1 MIGAE
6 RRNIILEKL
15 QEEKKVVVSELSGL
29 FEVSEETIRRDLD
42 RLDKEGLAVK
52 SYGGATLP
60 ENNSS
65 VDMPF
70 MVRQKKNM
78 VGKRKIAKLL
88 AEIINDGDHIKGLYL
103 DCDVRLQ
110 EMPDTNGKP
119 LLRLIIP
126 DKQNRWPEN
135 ADYPYNLQSFA
146 TPLLYAMKDYNGE
159 EASS

>member
-1 MIGAE
+1 MISK
-6 RRNIILEKL
+6 RNWVFHYVTNNAPCSICGK
-15 QEEKKVVVSELSGL
+15 EEKAFPKFICDAHTHGMYQYGHEEFQVVIDCGPQ
-29 FEVSEETIRRDLD
+29 EVG
-42 RLDKEGLAVK
+42 RLLNAMGDEVK
-52 SYGGATLP
+52 SG
-60 ENNSS
+60 EK
-65 VDMPF
+65 F
-70 MVRQKKNM
+70 K
-78 VGKRKIAKLL
+78 
-88 AEIINDGDHIKGLYL
+88 DGELVKGLYL